1 MRLALQQL
9 KRVAFLSPHP
19 DDVELCC
26 GILITRLLRHG
37 SEVAYYCITDGAPSS
52 KLLTPVAR
60 PPAHLTRPQY
70 AAIRRKESLRALRL
84 MGVPSSC
91 IHFLGYPDLES
102 YKHIASIVDRL
113 AEILPL
119 YDTVVSC
126 PFEGGHPDHDV
137 TRFSL
142 ACASERARFY
152 PELLEYASYNS
163 RGYQRFLHHR
173 PRQVTLR
180 STRTE
185 RHLKRRIIR
194 VFASQ
199 RAEAILFRDDLE
211 RFRPNTKVPLA
222 RFRKYTSTP
231 HYERFTYGCTVI
243 LAAIKRHLASH
254 GNRPRNMTVRAEGR
268 SHQV

>member
-1 MRLALQQL
+1 MRLALQHF

-113 AEILPL
+113 AEILPF
-119 YDTVVSC
+119 YDTVVCC

-142 ACASERARFY
+142 ACACRRARFY

-199 RAEAILFRDDLE
+199 KDEAILFRDDLE
-211 RFRPNTKVPLA
+211 RFRPNTKVSLA
-222 RFRKYTSTP
+222 RFHKYRSTP
-231 HYERFTYGCTVI
+231 HYERFTYRCTVI

-254 GNRPRNMTVRAEGR
+254 GDRPRNMTVRAGDR
-268 SHQV
+268 NRQL